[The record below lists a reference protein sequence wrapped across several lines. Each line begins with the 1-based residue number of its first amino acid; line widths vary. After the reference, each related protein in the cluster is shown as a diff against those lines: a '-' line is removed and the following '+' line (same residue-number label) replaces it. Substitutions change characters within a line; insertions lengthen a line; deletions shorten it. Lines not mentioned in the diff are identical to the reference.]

1 MTTTA
6 GNAQRGDAHAED
18 SRAASAIPEPDAH
31 AEDSRAASAI
41 PEPDAHAEDSRAA
54 GAETADAHAEGSRA
68 ASAIPEPGAGQN
80 AVATPVLAVRNLTI
94 DFPPLRRGG
103 ASVSVLDA
111 LSFEVFDGEFVAILG
126 PSGCGKSTLL
136 RTLGGLLDPRARLS
150 GDVAVPRDGGGRKVT
165 AWMPQRDGLLPWRRA
180 LSNAMVGAIAAGV
193 PRERAL
199 PRARQLFTEFGLG
212 GFERAWPHELSG
224 GMRQRLALLR
234 TCLAERPV
242 LLLDEPFGGL
252 DLVTRRRMNA
262 WLASVNLAERSAAV
276 DANAAGT
283 APEAATGSAVVLV
296 THDVDEAMTL
306 ADRIVVLSDRPGRV
320 VYEARAHVDGGGGRG
335 RGRGRGDGKPYD
347 RDALLA
353 ALDC

>member
-1 MTTTA
+1 MTTETA
-6 GNAQRGDAHAED
+6 PHTSPHTAPSTEPT
-18 SRAASAIPEPDAH
+18 RAPASA
-31 AEDSRAASAI
+31 
-41 PEPDAHAEDSRAA
+41 
-54 GAETADAHAEGSRA
+54 
-68 ASAIPEPGAGQN
+68 
-80 AVATPVLAVRNLTI
+80 PVLAVRDLSI
-94 DFPPLRRGG
+94 EFPALRRGG
-103 ASVSVLDA
+103 APVTVLDGID
-111 LSFEVFDGEFVAILG
+111 LEVSDGEFVAILG

-136 RTLGGLLDPRARLS
+136 RALGGLLDPRAQVS
-150 GDVAVPRDGGGRKVT
+150 GGISVPRTADGRRAT

-199 PRARQLFTEFGLG
+199 PRAQRLFEEFGLG

-252 DLVTRRRMNA
+252 DPVTRRRMNA
-262 WLASVNLAERSAAV
+262 WLASVSLTDRAAAAMPVAATPVGAAPVAEIRG
-276 DANAAGT
+276 DAQPPT
-283 APEAATGSAVVLV
+283 APGSAVVLV
-296 THDVDEAMTL
+296 THDIDEAIAL
-306 ADRIVVLSDRPGRV
+306 ADRIVVLSDRPGRIV
-320 VYEARAHVDGGGGRG
+320 HEARAARDR
-335 RGRGRGDGKPYD
+335 DTPYD

>member
-1 MTTTA
+1 MTT
-6 GNAQRGDAHAED
+6 
-18 SRAASAIPEPDAH
+18 P
-31 AEDSRAASAI
+31 
-41 PEPDAHAEDSRAA
+41 
-54 GAETADAHAEGSRA
+54 
-68 ASAIPEPGAGQN
+68 
-80 AVATPVLAVRNLTI
+80 PVLATRDLTVT
-94 DFPPLRRGG
+94 FPPLHRGG
-103 ASVSVLDA
+103 GKVTVLDA
-111 LSFEVFDGEFVAILG
+111 LNLEVFDGEFVAVLG

-136 RTLGGLLDPRARLS
+136 RALGGLLDPRAQVS
-150 GDVAVPRDGGGRKVT
+150 GEIAMPRDAVGRRAT

-199 PRARQLFTEFGLG
+199 PRARRLFDEFGLA

-252 DLVTRRRMNA
+252 DPVTRRRMNA
-262 WLASVNLAERSAAV
+262 WLASVDLTEHTA
-276 DANAAGT
+276 AAGT
-283 APEAATGSAVVLV
+283 GSAGETGSAGKTGSAVVLV
-296 THDVDEAMTL
+296 THDIDEAMML

-320 VYEARAHVDGGGGRG
+320 VLEARALRDVGRADGLGAPNV
-335 RGRGRGDGKPYD
+335 GDRYD
-347 RDALLA
+347 RRALLA

>member
-6 GNAQRGDAHAED
+6 
-18 SRAASAIPEPDAH
+18 
-31 AEDSRAASAI
+31 
-41 PEPDAHAEDSRAA
+41 
-54 GAETADAHAEGSRA
+54 
-68 ASAIPEPGAGQN
+68 
-80 AVATPVLAVRNLTI
+80 PVLAVRDLTI
-94 DFPPLRRGG
+94 TFPPLRRGG
-103 ASVSVLDA
+103 GEVTVLDA
-111 LSFEVFDGEFVAILG
+111 LTLEVLAGEFVAVLG

-136 RTLGGLLDPRARLS
+136 RALGGLLDPRAQVT
-150 GDVAVPRDGGGRKVT
+150 GQVEIPRDTSGRRAT

-199 PRARQLFTEFGLG
+199 PRAQRLFEEFGLA

-252 DLVTRRRMNA
+252 DPVTRRRLNA
-262 WLASVNLAERSAAV
+262 WLASVHLTERAA
-276 DANAAGT
+276 AAG
-283 APEAATGSAVVLV
+283 TGSAVVLV
-296 THDVDEAMTL
+296 THDIDEAMML

-320 VYEARAHVDGGGGRG
+320 VLEARARCGGGE
-335 RGRGRGDGKPYD
+335 PYD
-347 RDALLA
+347 RAALLA
-353 ALDC
+353 ALESEGERRAGAA